1 MERKHTAMGNRIAIL
16 LLLAIVAT
24 ACNPCKRAMRRGCY
38 KSDTVE
44 VTHTITVRDTIEL
57 PGDTVATYLNPDS
70 LEVDRLHT
78 LLDNAKFMI
87 TALRN
92 KKGDI
97 EYRVIE
103 KPVKIPY
110 EKKVPVVVRVPY
122 LQPTPPETAVEK
134 GRRYALNALACVGG
148 LFVLWLLLFG
158 KPKQRKE

>member
-1 MERKHTAMGNRIAIL
+1 MRNIILPL

-38 KSDTVE
+38 KQDTVE

-70 LEVDRLHT
+70 LAVDRLHT

-134 GRRYALNALACVGG
+134 GRRIALTALAVIGG
-148 LFVLWLLLFG
+148 FFLLWLGIFG
-158 KPKQRKE
+158 KPKKKETH

>member
-1 MERKHTAMGNRIAIL
+1 MRYKLLFL

-38 KSDTVE
+38 KQDTVE

-134 GRRYALNALACVGG
+134 GRRYALNALAVIGG
-148 LFVLWLLLFG
+148 FFLLWLGIFG
-158 KPKQRKE
+158 KPKKKETH